1 MLELMKEHDY
11 SDVGSTVR
19 PHLARHRHRE
29 TEKQNTRVKE

>member
-19 PHLARHRHRE
+19 PHLARHRE